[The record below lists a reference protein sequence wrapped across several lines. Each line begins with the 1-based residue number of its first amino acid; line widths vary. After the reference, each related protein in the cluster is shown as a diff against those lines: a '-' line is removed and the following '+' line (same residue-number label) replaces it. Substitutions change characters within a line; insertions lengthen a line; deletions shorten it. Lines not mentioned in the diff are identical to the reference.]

1 MNKFKLA
8 KQASNF
14 PFQSP
19 FQYFRQKLSTQKS
32 VLEGEMREVKNKVE
46 VYQTLGSDYESIVA
60 EYTDTVEKLNKQKWL
75 LQQISKKS

>member
-14 PFQSP
+14 P

-75 LQQISKKS
+75 LQQISNRS